1 MFTIS
6 SQSDYGLIILSNLV
20 GRKDFVSLTEL
31 VKNTNLPIR
40 FLARIAAELAKQG
53 LLESKEGRV
62 GGYKALDKI
71 NEISLYDYLTIFE
84 RDIEVTKCCEADY
97 SCEHENICQH
107 HGFLQNKLNKIL
119 TEQLKRIKLIE
130 VFN

>member
-1 MFTIS
+1 MFSIS